1 MTLEDDHFM
10 PLSRAVASI
19 DRDDYAA
26 RFAVYDREHK
36 ALLRR
41 LATAPA
47 PVSAADVAGEE
58 RAFRDAIRRIEFG
71 DEDQEPTLVPPDE
84 PVSEAPPEPRP
95 DPIWPQPRPA
105 RRDMLDVADLSGI
118 ERDTPATA
126 VEPVTPL
133 ARRRPLARRVGERLA
148 LAVVVLALLGVGV
161 WMLGG
166 RRGGA
171 TGPAASLRA
180 AADASRPAADHPADT
195 KAAPP
200 NWLSP
205 QMLFAPQIAPPPPP
219 SPPRP
224 PSSSSPS
231 SPPPRAEV
239 PLPLPRPEL

>member
-1 MTLEDDHFM
+1 MTLEDDHFT

-58 RAFRDAIRRIEFG
+58 LAFRDAIRRIEFG
-71 DEDQEPTLVPPDE
+71 DEDHEPTLVPPDE

-95 DPIWPQPRPA
+95 DPISPRPRPA

-126 VEPVTPL
+126 VEPVTPH
-133 ARRRPLARRVGERLA
+133 ARRRSLARRVGERLA

-166 RRGGA
+166 RRGAGK
-171 TGPAASLRA
+171 GPAASPRG
-180 AADASRPAADHPADT
+180 AADASRPAADHPADAKT
-195 KAAPP
+195 APP